1 MEYGIVGNCAF
12 SALIDHGSIEWLC
25 FPRMDSDF
33 IFGGLLDKEKGGYF
47 SIESEDSCDVSMK
60 YIDNTNV
67 LETRFT
73 TPRGSFSIIDFAPRF
88 EQYERYFKP
97 TMLVRII
104 RLIEGEPLI
113 RIRCQPV
120 GSRGEKKLSKYSASN
135 HIAFGGASAP
145 LRLTTNAPL
154 TSILEERIFLLRHD
168 LHLVLSFG
176 HPLEE
181 ELEETAEKFLRKT
194 VTYWRKWVKHT
205 RVPRDYQEEV
215 IRSALVLKLHQFE
228 DTGALLAATTT
239 SIPEFPGSGRN
250 WDYRFCWLRDAYFTL
265 NALERIGHF
274 EEMELF
280 ITYLRTICELYGDS
294 LRPVYTL
301 VGGTDME
308 EVIIEGLAG
317 YKGDG
322 PVRYG
327 NQAHEHIQNDVYGEM
342 ILAVS
347 RLLLDA
353 RFVDERS
360 KESTLGLVRRLLAQI
375 EITLEEP
382 DAGLWE
388 LRERW
393 QLHSFSLLMHWAGA
407 RRAKEIGAAHR
418 DEVLMRRGASLEARA
433 RQLLL
438 ERAWDHELGAIT
450 QAVDQKNLDAA
461 MLLAV
466 QLGFFADDPKR
477 AQSHI
482 HAIRRGLSLENGLL
496 RRYDVA
502 DDFGYQRAAFTVCS
516 FWLAE
521 ALALSGEIDEGK
533 ELMERLLSYK
543 NSLGLYSEDILP
555 ATGQLSGNFP
565 QTYSH
570 VGLINA
576 AFRLSRAWD

>member
-1 MEYGIVGNCAF
+1 MEYGIIGNCAF
-12 SALIDHGSIEWLC
+12 SALVDNGSIEWLC
-25 FPRMDSDF
+25 LPRMDSDF
-33 IFGGLLDKEKGGYF
+33 IFGPLLDREKGGYF
-47 SIESEDSCDVSMK
+47 SIESEDSCDISMK
-60 YIDNTNV
+60 YIENTNV

-73 TPRGSFSIIDFAPRF
+73 TPRGSFSVFDFAPRF

-120 GSRGEKKLSKYSASN
+120 GSRGQEKLSRYSASN
-135 HIAFGGASAP
+135 HIAFGGSGAP

-154 TSILEERIFLLRHD
+154 TAILEERVFLLRHD
-168 LHLVLSFG
+168 LHLVLSYG

-181 ELEETAEKFLRKT
+181 ELEETAERFLRKT
-194 VTYWRKWVKHT
+194 ITYWRKWVKHT
-205 RVPRDYQEEV
+205 RVPRDYQQEV

-239 SIPEFPGSGRN
+239 SIPEYPGSGRN

-280 ITYLRTICELYGDS
+280 ITYLRTISELYGDS

-301 VGGTDME
+301 LGGTDME

-353 RFVDERS
+353 RFVEERS
-360 KESTLGLVRRLLAQI
+360 KESTLALVRRLLAQI
-375 EITLEEP
+375 EMTLEEP

-407 RRAKEIGAAHR
+407 RRAKQVGEEHR

-438 ERAWDHELGAIT
+438 ERAWDDELGAMT
-450 QAVDQKNLDAA
+450 QAVDKKNLDAA

-466 QLGFFADDPKR
+466 QLGFFTDDHDR
-477 AQSHI
+477 ARSHI
-482 HAIRRGLSLENGLL
+482 HAIRDGLALDNGLL

-521 ALALSGEIDEGK
+521 ALGVVGEIDAGK
-533 ELMERLLSYK
+533 ELMAKLLSYK

-555 ATGQLSGNFP
+555 ATGAMSGNFP

-576 AFRLSRAWD
+576 AFRLSRSWD